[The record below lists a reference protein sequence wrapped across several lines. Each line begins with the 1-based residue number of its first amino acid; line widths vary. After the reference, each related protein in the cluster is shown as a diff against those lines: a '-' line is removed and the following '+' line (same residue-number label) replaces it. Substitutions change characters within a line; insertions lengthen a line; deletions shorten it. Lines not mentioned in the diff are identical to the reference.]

1 MLRITSILA
10 IALAGCAELA
20 EQDDPRLVESGGD
33 GPHDCGPLLANG
45 SFDGGTT
52 PWLANPADVIA
63 DDRDL
68 PTELSAHSGN
78 FFAWLGGAPSTT
90 RSIAQTVTV
99 PASVTMLRLEGKIF
113 VGAESSSG
121 VAKDTLHVQLLD
133 GAGAVLV
140 TPKSF
145 SNIDETLAGSERIVW
160 TDFRVVFAKP
170 ERFASLR
177 LLSMNDA
184 ANNTNFFFDSLSL
197 EPANCP

>member
-20 EQDDPRLVESGGD
+20 EQDDPRLVESD
-33 GPHDCGPLLANG
+33 DTPSCGSLLANG

-52 PWLANPADVIA
+52 PWLAKPADIIT

-68 PTELSAHSGN
+68 PAELSAHSGD
-78 FFAWLGGAPSTT
+78 FFAWLGGLPSAT
-90 RSIAQTVTV
+90 RSIAQKVTV

-113 VGAESSSG
+113 VATESPSG
-121 VAKDTLHVQLLD
+121 VAKDTLQVQLLD
-133 GAGAVLV
+133 GADAVLV

-177 LLSMNDA
+177 LLSMNDD
-184 ANNTNFFFDSLSL
+184 ANNTNFFFDTLSL